1 MMAKIFTLFLF
12 LTAMVFQSAAQD
24 ELLIDL
30 DVNDVSVADVLDQL
44 SDRYDLSFAFDSYEL
59 SRLDGSW
66 SFSAQPLSDVLKE
79 ILTPFDLGL
88 KLVGTTYIIFPL
100 LTVEIPEEDIDQS
113 ATEVFAGELRDRNSG
128 ELLPFAVLAWL
139 KWDQTFTTNQDGKFT
154 VVKSPVDNDSLRIF
168 FVGYESLIIPIE
180 NLKPNKI
187 NKLFVLPQRYYLPDI
202 EVSARLTPA
211 LNSSDSEPG
220 VTINPQELLSRHG
233 LGEPDLFRTVQLL
246 PGVSATNESNNG
258 LFLRGSNS
266 DQTLITLD
274 GFTIYHLDHLF
285 GTFSAI
291 NSNAVK
297 AMKLYSGPLD
307 SRFGGRAAGML
318 EMIGREGNNYKSAVK
333 IDVGTMSVGIT
344 AETPIDSAGRAVFFA
359 CARRSVT
366 DIIYSPPYRELFNTI
381 YDGAKVSD
389 DSETDTFR
397 DVNRP
402 DFYFQDANVKFS
414 FRPSSRDA
422 VNMSLY
428 ASRDQLYVQY
438 ADTFSNETVN
448 TTDVIYT
455 DESTKKNQGASLRWV
470 HGFDQRWQSSVLL
483 AASGFDGQFFS
494 TDTIYEPLFGSSA
507 EYFSAEERSLGDI
520 TAKLELNGDLRRHT
534 VSAGFDFNRLQT
546 EVKMNENGTISNLR
560 KDVATIATVFFE
572 DRWAIMPGVLLRG
585 GLRMNYFDR
594 KEKFYPEPRASVF
607 WKMNNLFSF
616 NLGFGKNCQ
625 FIQRVQIQDLY
636 LNKPDVWEIGGGRFT
651 DVLCSDQLSFGF
663 KLTFNRWSLQTDFY
677 NKWNKG
683 IAFSPGR
690 YAEPLIAGVVLPGII
705 TGNGFARGVD
715 VLADYFYKH
724 HHFLAS
730 YTLLRAESQ
739 YGAIEQT
746 HLPEFFE
753 QRHELKLAYEFHV
766 RGWSFSSGWV
776 YGSGRPYTPYLGDLT
791 YVLPNNESRKLPYF
805 GQINS
810 ARLPAYHRL
819 DLAVSK
825 KFTLRATEIDLTAA
839 VYNVYNRKNVRDF
852 QYRALRPMMNVA
864 NYTVDVKPLEMIGFL
879 PTLHLSIKF

>member
-187 NKLFVLPQRYYLPDI
+187 NKLFVLSQRYYLPDI

>member
-168 FVGYESLIIPIE
+168 FVGYESLIIPAE

-470 HGFDQRWQSSVLL
+470 HGLDQRWQSSVLL

-546 EVKMNENGTISNLR
+546 EVKMNENGIISNLR
-560 KDVATIATVFFE
+560 KDVATIATVFYE

>member
-12 LTAMVFQSAAQD
+12 LTAMVFHSAAQD

-30 DVNDVSVADVLDQL
+30 DVKDVSVADVLDQL

-168 FVGYESLIIPIE
+168 FVGYESLIIPAE

-470 HGFDQRWQSSVLL
+470 HGLDQRWQSSVLL